1 MFVIYSIL
9 VFFLY
14 RLLLIAS
21 MKVRPLQN
29 RINIS
34 NNILLI
40 IYILSLSKILAFGF
54 RSLILLNKIYKYYN
68 NRLLF

>member
-21 MKVRPLQN
+21 MKVPPLQN